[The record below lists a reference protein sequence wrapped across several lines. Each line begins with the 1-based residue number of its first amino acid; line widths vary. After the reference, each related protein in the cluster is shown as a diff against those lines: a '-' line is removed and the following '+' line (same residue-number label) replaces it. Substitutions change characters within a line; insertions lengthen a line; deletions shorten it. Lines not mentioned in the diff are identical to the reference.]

1 MAYIYIS
8 VLLHGL
14 YVYIRISIYVYS
26 VQYVYYGCQGW
37 FKPARVRTENSFVN
51 AYVLNFCGHGN
62 FVPLMIFVYFRG
74 NLNIFFAKMNGFVPT
89 LLYCR
94 YCRHVGSVVRF
105 NRVCPCPAGCA
116 VNVNWK
122 HFEEGN
128 GSGSFFWP
136 DPDSKQSK
144 FFSASQF
151 CLYLIKFK
159 HKIIYVVEGCYGTV

>member
-1 MAYIYIS
+1 MPTLRNISDLKHMAYIYIS

-14 YVYIRISIYVYS
+14 YVYIRISMYICIQCTVCI
-26 VQYVYYGCQGW
+26 QYGCQGW

-116 VNVNWK
+116 VNVN
-122 HFEEGN
+122 
-128 GSGSFFWP
+128 
-136 DPDSKQSK
+136 
-144 FFSASQF
+144 
-151 CLYLIKFK
+151 
-159 HKIIYVVEGCYGTV
+159 